1 MSLIQDV
8 IRTYLPSQK
17 VGHNGWISFNCPV
30 CLSNGQP
37 RPDTKHRGGVQFPD
51 GDSVRYSC
59 FNCHFKT
66 GWQKGQHF
74 SGRFKQLLKG
84 IGMPEIEV
92 QRLTLELLR
101 EQEALSFI
109 TPVAVVREIYS
120 PTWKPVA
127 LPENSRPLQ
136 DCLTDPR
143 AVRIAEYLHS
153 RNLLDKTNW
162 MWSDSTDFE
171 IFNRAILPLTYKGK
185 VVGWHAR
192 LAEEGVKHPRRKIVK
207 KHDTDYIYGL
217 DSQHPDR
224 KFVIIVE
231 GQYDALAISGLS
243 VGTNRISQ
251 NQADVINALGR
262 EVIVVPDKDRAGRDL
277 EEDAIRY
284 GWAVSFPTWERGVK
298 DVAKAVELYG
308 SLFVLKNI
316 IEHRQTNKIKLTILG
331 KKYYE

>member
-37 RPDTKHRGGVQFPD
+37 RPDTKRRGGVQFPD
-51 GDSVRYSC
+51 GDSIRYSC
-59 FNCHFKT
+59 FNCHFKA

-74 SGRFKQLLKG
+74 SGKFRQLLKG

-92 QRLTLELLR
+92 QRLIIDTIR
-101 EQEALSFI
+101 EQETQGLI
-109 TPVAVVREIYS
+109 IPIVAPRTAYT
-120 PTWKPVA
+120 PTWKPVK
-127 LPENSRPLQ
+127 LPDNTRPLSE
-136 DCLTDPR
+136 CLSDPR
-143 AVRIAEYLHS
+143 AVRVAEYLHS
-153 RNLLDKTNW
+153 RHLLDRADW
-162 MWSDSTDFE
+162 WWSDSKDFE
-171 IFNRAILPLTYKGK
+171 IFNRAILPLTYNGE

-217 DSQHPDR
+217 DAQQADR
-224 KFVIIVE
+224 RFVIIIE

-251 NQADVINALGR
+251 NQADVINALGK

-277 EEDAIRY
+277 EEDAIKY
-284 GWAVSFPTWERGVK
+284 GWSVSFPVWDKGIK
-298 DVAKAVELYG
+298 DVAKAVETYG

-316 IEHRQTNKIKLTILG
+316 IEHRETNKIKLTILG
-331 KKYYE
+331 KQYYE